1 MENPVTINELKTV
14 VALNELPDD
23 HLKWILDHSE
33 YAEYEDGEL
42 MFKSGEPID
51 FMTVMLEG
59 KGDFYMNVN
68 GRMVYYVTF
77 GNDELTGGI
86 SGLLPYSRM
95 RNSPGNSIA
104 VGKVRMLKLH
114 KKYFPELENLNP
126 ALIQRLI
133 GYMTERARYFA
144 TTQMQQEKVSALG
157 KLAAGIAHELN
168 NPAAAIDRISDEL
181 NNRLRL
187 NIELTEGL
195 LDQNIS
201 PALIRYIKDIAKEKS
216 NHRMRKERLT
226 VLVRMQKED
235 EINDWLSD
243 MGFEDTNQMAETFIE
258 AGISPGD
265 LDKIKNEA
273 GSEAFHNILKWLE
286 NLLSSQLI
294 IRDLEDASERITNL
308 VGAIKSHV
316 HMDRLDTLHYT
327 DLHKDI
333 EDTLILLGYKIRDKN
348 ITVKKNFC
356 DNMPEIEVYSGDLNQ
371 VWTNIIDNAIYAVP
385 KDGEITIDTSCDMKN
400 VTVSI
405 TDNGTGIGKDIINR
419 IFDPF
424 FTTKKVGEGT
434 GIGLDIVKTVITR
447 HNGDVKV
454 SSVSGRTEFKICIPV
469 VQQTIKKEVKDEAP
483 VHNTN

>member
-1 MENPVTINELKTV
+1 MENPVTIEDLRKVT
-14 VALNELPDD
+14 ALQDLPEE
-23 HLKWILDHSE
+23 HLKWILERGE
-33 YAEYEDGEL
+33 YGEFEDGEL
-42 MFKSGEPID
+42 MFKTGDPIE
-51 FMTVMLEG
+51 FMTFILEG

-68 GRMVYYVTF
+68 GRMVFYITF
-77 GNDELTGGI
+77 GNDDLTGGVT
-86 SGLLPYSRM
+86 GLLPYSRM
-95 RNSPGNSIA
+95 RLVPGNSIA
-104 VGKVRMLKLH
+104 VGKVRILRLH
-114 KKYFPELENLNP
+114 KKYFHELENLNP
-126 ALIQRLI
+126 AFIQRLI

-181 NNRLRL
+181 TKRIRL

-195 LDQNIS
+195 LNKNIS
-201 PALIRYIKDIAKEKS
+201 PALIGNIREIAKEKS
-216 NHRMRKERLT
+216 NHRTRKEKLT
-226 VLVRMQKED
+226 ALERMQKED

-243 MGFEDTNQMAETFIE
+243 MGFDDTKEMSETFIE
-258 AGISPGD
+258 AGFSI
-265 LDKIKNEA
+265 LELEKIKSDTGDE
-273 GSEAFHNILKWLE
+273 GFQNILRWLE
-286 NLLSSQLI
+286 NLMSSQLI

-356 DNMPEIEVYSGDLNQ
+356 DNMPEVEVYSGDLNQ

-385 KDGEITIDTSCDMKN
+385 KDGEIQIDTSCDMKN
-400 VTVSI
+400 VVVSI
-405 TDNGTGIGKDIINR
+405 TDNGIGISKDIINR

-434 GIGLDIVKTVITR
+434 GIGLDLVKTVISR

-454 SSVSGRTEFKICIPV
+454 NSVPGKTEFKICIPV
-469 VQQTIKKEVKDEAP
+469 IQQKIKKEVKDETP
-483 VHNTN
+483 IHNIN